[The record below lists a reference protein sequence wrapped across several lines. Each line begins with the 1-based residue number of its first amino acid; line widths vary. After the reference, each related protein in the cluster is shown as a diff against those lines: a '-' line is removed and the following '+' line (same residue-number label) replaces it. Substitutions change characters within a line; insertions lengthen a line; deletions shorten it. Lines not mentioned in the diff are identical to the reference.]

1 MISKNGFCIL
11 MDGYRK
17 NSDAFNQFNEFLG
30 VYVDEGP
37 LGAGLDAIVL
47 ALIKEFS
54 TPHSNQGD
62 VEEDF
67 SFFWE
72 VEHNGELAHGVGFM
86 LTDSSPYTV
95 NSYESF
101 YDYLVIKYFLP
112 N

>member
-11 MDGYRK
+11 MDGYRE
-17 NSDAFNQFNEFLG
+17 NSEAFNQFNNFLG
-30 VYVDEGP
+30 VNIDEGP
-37 LGAGLDAIVL
+37 LAAGLDAIVL
-47 ALIKEFS
+47 ALVREFS
-54 TPHSNQGD
+54 TPNFSQID

-72 VEHNGELAHGVGFM
+72 VEANGELAHGVGFM
-86 LTDSSPYTV
+86 LPDGGPYTV